1 MEAILIM
8 KKSGRQIAREK
19 ATIGVYQYL
28 LVDSSLE
35 NIKSFL
41 ADDKTLMGRK
51 DLLEFSIWLV
61 DTVLQNK
68 DTYQNEIEKYL
79 KKEWSFDRLSVME
92 RAILLIATCELLE
105 SDVPKNIIINEA
117 VINAKEFCDE
127 DSYKFINGVL
137 SKVI

>member
-1 MEAILIM
+1 M

-19 ATIGVYQYL
+19 ATIGVYQHL